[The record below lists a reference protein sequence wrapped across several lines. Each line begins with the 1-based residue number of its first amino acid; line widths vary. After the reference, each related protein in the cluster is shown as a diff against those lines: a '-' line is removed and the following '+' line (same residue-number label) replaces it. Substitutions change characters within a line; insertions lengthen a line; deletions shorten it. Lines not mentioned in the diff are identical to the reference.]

1 MNPSL
6 TAKQSPLNDVI
17 PTVEL
22 DGRFDEYCKS
32 PIDLDIA
39 FSHQEWPTAVAADH
53 LLHYYGNHLLLFLF
67 ITFKFL
73 LF

>member
-17 PTVEL
+17 ATVEL
-22 DGRFDEYCKS
+22 DGRFDES

-39 FSHQEWPTAVAADH
+39 FSRQEWPTAIAADH